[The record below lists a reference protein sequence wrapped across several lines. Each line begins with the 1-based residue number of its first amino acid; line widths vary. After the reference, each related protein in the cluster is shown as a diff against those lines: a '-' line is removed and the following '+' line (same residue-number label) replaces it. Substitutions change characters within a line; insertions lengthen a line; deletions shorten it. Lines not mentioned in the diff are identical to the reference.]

1 MRSHVLALA
10 AAATLLVSLAARA
23 DEDPFADPGPDDLP
37 PLSALS
43 ELPPLPE
50 LPPLDEAEPAPAPAP
65 APVDASAPAP
75 PHAPAAPAAV
85 SIPATQSAVLGM
97 YDEYRRSVGAFS
109 IDDRPVSAAEYD
121 RCVAAGKCARPSC
134 TVAGSAPASC
144 VDLAQAKAYCGAGGR
159 RLPTEDEWERAA
171 REATRFGLHGMTDGR
186 LEWTGSPYCYF
197 CGKDDEVARG
207 GPTRNPRLR
216 SWRPPGTHDATLGF
230 RCAD

>member
-10 AAATLLVSLAARA
+10 AAATLLVSLSARA
-23 DEDPFADPGPDDLP
+23 DEDPFADPPDDDLP
-37 PLSALS
+37 PLPALS

-50 LPPLDEAEPAPAPAP
+50 LPPLDEAEPDPAPAP
-65 APVDASAPAP
+65 APVHASAPP
-75 PHAPAAPAAV
+75 PEPPAAPAAV

-109 IDDRPVSAAEYD
+109 ID
-121 RCVAAGKCARPSC
+121 
-134 TVAGSAPASC
+134 
-144 VDLAQAKAYCGAGGR
+144 
-159 RLPTEDEWERAA
+159 
-171 REATRFGLHGMTDGR
+171 
-186 LEWTGSPYCYF
+186 F

-216 SWRPPGTHDATLGF
+216 SWRPPGSHDATLGF